1 MENKTNNLETNNRI
15 SAKSATGIPAQD
27 VQKKRRGRPKKID
40 DGIARPS
47 TKKRGRPRKNPEQPP
62 KPVGRPN
69 KGEKV
74 QEVEV
79 SKKELK
85 EKEEKPVRRKYL
97 TAKQMEEKLRRE
109 RKLREKQ
116 ERKRLKNRKIRTYDE
131 FEPEYEFEEP
141 EIKRAP
147 RRKKKIKFRKIL
159 LLILLIV
166 FIASSSVVINWYVRT
181 SNAAKKYE
189 NIATQVLLIGKKDP
203 NAESNFDTVNFQE
216 LKSINADAVAWI
228 KIDGTT
234 INYPVLQT
242 TNNEYYLNNDIY
254 KKADQCGSIY
264 MDYQNDKRLVDK
276 NTVIYGHH
284 IKRGIMFADLEKI
297 CSGELGNDIDIY
309 VYTPE
314 KSMKFKV
321 FSAYTNIP
329 EEYSINTEIT
339 EKEYDQFVET
349 LKNKSEK
356 EFVGKPD
363 KSNQIITLSTCDKSG
378 KERILVHAELEDIE

>member
-1 MENKTNNLETNNRI
+1 MENKTNNLETNNKI
-15 SAKSATGIPAQD
+15 SANSATGIPAQD
-27 VQKKRRGRPKKID
+27 VQKRKRGRPKKVD
-40 DGIARPS
+40 EGIARPS

-69 KGEKV
+69 KGDKAQGIEI
-74 QEVEV
+74 
-79 SKKELK
+79 SKKK
-85 EKEEKPVRRKYL
+85 KEEKPVKRKYL

-109 RKLREKQ
+109 RKIREKQ
-116 ERKRLKNRKIRTYDE
+116 EKKRLKDKNISLYYNLE
-131 FEPEYEFEEP
+131 SEYEFEDANA
-141 EIKRAP
+141 KRMP
-147 RRKKKIKFRKIL
+147 KVRRKIKFRKVL
-159 LLILLIV
+159 LLVLLII
-166 FIASSSVVINWYVRT
+166 FFASSSIVVSWYVRT

-189 NIATQVLLIGKKDP
+189 NIATQVLLIGKKDA

-228 KIDGTT
+228 KIEGTT

-297 CSGELGNDIDIY
+297 CAGELGNDVDIY
-309 VYTPE
+309 IYTPE

-321 FSAYTNIP
+321 FSAYKNIP

-339 EKEYDQFVET
+339 EKEYGQFVET

-356 EFVGKPD
+356 EFVGNPD

-378 KERILVHAELEDIE
+378 KERILVHAELDDIE

>member
-1 MENKTNNLETNNRI
+1 MENKTSNLETNNKI
-15 SAKSATGIPAQD
+15 SANSATGIPAQD
-27 VQKKRRGRPKKID
+27 VQKRKRGRPKKVA

-69 KGEKV
+69 KGDKA
-74 QEVEV
+74 QETEI
-79 SKKELK
+79 SKKK
-85 EKEEKPVRRKYL
+85 KVEKPVKRKYL

-109 RKLREKQ
+109 RKIREKQ
-116 ERKRLKNRKIRTYDE
+116 EKKRLKDKNISLYDNLE
-131 FEPEYEFEEP
+131 SEYEFEDANA
-141 EIKRAP
+141 KRMP
-147 RRKKKIKFRKIL
+147 KVRRKIKFRNVL
-159 LLILLIV
+159 LLVLLII
-166 FIASSSVVINWYVRT
+166 FFASSSIVVSWYVRT

-189 NIATQVLLIGKKDP
+189 NIATQVLLIGKKDA

-228 KIDGTT
+228 KIEGTT

-284 IKRGIMFADLEKI
+284 IKRGIMFAGLEKI
-297 CSGELGNDIDIY
+297 CAGELGNDVDIY
-309 VYTPE
+309 IYTPE

-321 FSAYTNIP
+321 FSAYKNIP

-339 EKEYDQFVET
+339 EKEYGQFVET

-356 EFVGKPD
+356 EFVGNPD

-378 KERILVHAELEDIE
+378 KERILVHAELDDIE